1 MCCLVAVVAL
11 AAGVVAAALPGPPVT
26 VRDYQSQLS
35 SREGYPQLVISQYNL
50 LRVLAADLPTA
61 ERVESFKLVARLG
74 APSKEAMSMLV
85 ALMADANTP
94 QPLREAM
101 LAATL
106 RGPGDE
112 ATAFILEALNAPNL
126 SEDLE
131 AELLG
136 WIDVH
141 GNEQMLADVIKRWA
155 ENPRDGPN
163 EARYRLIVEHIG
175 GGEWDEVLLSA
186 MGRQAFYARGSSQVV
201 LAARLSPQEYRRKM
215 LAARPT
221 HASIAALQTFVRGFD
236 YIPAT
241 KAEMLTAVTLYVQE
255 RNSINDAAGL
265 YADWRD
271 SSGYAFKVR
280 DYHLLAAL
288 ARAPGLAGKRRQQM
302 VADLAQTLAARGHVA
317 HRFGGTGEPVFDA
330 RLARVEN
337 RLTMIDLWNIT
348 LLDELLSRPE
358 IQAGIR
364 VLADRDLA
372 DTEGAWGG
380 LVFFERGRATAKQY
394 PPAPAE
400 VPNDLV
406 YLPTQRMLDDSH
418 NSLCRF
424 ITHFEKVNNSDRV
437 GPTPDELADAKANDY
452 YGMTITRL
460 DERRF
465 TAHYF
470 NPDGVIVSLG
480 TFPFTPPAP

>member
-11 AAGVVAAALPGPPVT
+11 AAGAAPAAPPGPPVT
-26 VRDYQSQLS
+26 VRDYQAQLS
-35 SREGYPQLVISQYNL
+35 SREGYPPIVISQHNL
-50 LRVLAADLPTA
+50 QRVLAADLPAA

-101 LAATL
+101 LTATL
-106 RGPGDE
+106 RGADGG
-112 ATAFILEALNAPNL
+112 ATAFVLEALNAPNL

-136 WIDVH
+136 WIEAH
-141 GNEQMLADVIKRWA
+141 GSPQMLADVIKRWA
-155 ENPRDGPN
+155 ENPPNGPN
-163 EARYRLIVEHIG
+163 EARYRLIVEHIS

-186 MGRQAFYARGSSQVV
+186 MGQQAFYARGSSQVV
-201 LAARLSPQEYRRKM
+201 LAARLSPEEYRRKV

-221 HASIAALQTFVRGFD
+221 HGSIAALQTFVRGFD

-241 KAEMLTAVTLYVQE
+241 KAEMLTTVTLYVQE
-255 RNSINDAAGL
+255 RNTINAAAGL
-265 YADWRD
+265 YADWRN
-271 SSGYAFKVR
+271 SSGYAFTVR

-288 ARAPGLAGKRRQQM
+288 ARAPELAGKSRQEM
-302 VADLAQTLAARGHVA
+302 VAELAQVLAARGHVA

-330 RLARVEN
+330 RLYRVEG

-348 LLDELLSRPE
+348 LLDELLSRRE
-358 IQAGIR
+358 IQAGIK

-406 YLPTQRMLDDSH
+406 YLPTGRMLDDSH

-437 GPTPDELADAKANDY
+437 GPTPDELADAEANDY

-460 DERRF
+460 DESRF

-470 NPDGVIVSLG
+470 NPDGVVVSLG
-480 TFPFTPPAP
+480 TFPFSQPAQ